1 MIDRWYRN
9 TENCKNKQQNWK
21 SKEELEKEKREVI
34 HKGFLII
41 KLNEIRQRARCVQLI
56 KEYDIRDSNRAS
68 PVFALLL
75 LWLKVLVS

>member
-1 MIDRWYRN
+1 MIDLYIN

-41 KLNEIRQRARCVQLI
+41 KLNEIRPRIRCVQLKNMI
-56 KEYDIRDSNRAS
+56 LGTQIGHLQ
-68 PVFALLL
+68 FLLFCC
-75 LWLKVLVS
+75 SD